1 MKRIMLF
8 MMLMLGTVSAVMAQG
23 ADVPATDYDAMIGS
37 FAGFVGGVV
46 VLTEGL
52 KGLFPNM
59 KGWVTQLVSWCVG
72 LVCAMLL
79 WWLDAGFVSD
89 VSWDIALLYGFGAS
103 LVANGVADTGLVQW
117 VIGLTTLNNIVIHLS
132 LFSGTL
138 CICSSCMYCTVR
150 ETFDRVTEPAIS
162 GGTLYTD
169 FFSLYFPVGI

>member
-1 MKRIMLF
+1 MKRFLLF
-8 MMLMLGTVSAVMAQG
+8 FVLILGFVSATFAQTGTVPEV
-23 ADVPATDYDAMIGS
+23 DYSAMITT

-117 VIGLTTLNNIVIHLS
+117 VIGL
-132 LFSGTL
+132 FRKK
-138 CICSSCMYCTVR
+138 R
-150 ETFDRVTEPAIS
+150 EEAE
-162 GGTLYTD
+162 
-169 FFSLYFPVGI
+169 

>member
-23 ADVPATDYDAMIGS
+23 ADVPATDYDAMIGT

-52 KGLFPNM
+52 KG
-59 KGWVTQLVSWCVG
+59 
-72 LVCAMLL
+72 L

-117 VIGLTTLNNIVIHLS
+117 VIGL
-132 LFSGTL
+132 FRKK
-138 CICSSCMYCTVR
+138 R
-150 ETFDRVTEPAIS
+150 EEAE
-162 GGTLYTD
+162 
-169 FFSLYFPVGI
+169 

>member
-23 ADVPATDYDAMIGS
+23 ADVPATDYDAMIDT

-117 VIGLTTLNNIVIHLS
+117 VIGL
-132 LFSGTL
+132 FRKK
-138 CICSSCMYCTVR
+138 R
-150 ETFDRVTEPAIS
+150 EETE
-162 GGTLYTD
+162 
-169 FFSLYFPVGI
+169 